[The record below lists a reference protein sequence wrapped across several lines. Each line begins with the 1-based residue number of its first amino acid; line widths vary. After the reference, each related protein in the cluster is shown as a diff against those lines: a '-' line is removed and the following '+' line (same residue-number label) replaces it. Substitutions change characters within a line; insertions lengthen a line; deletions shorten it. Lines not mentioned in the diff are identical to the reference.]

1 MSKELNLLMIQ
12 VGHPVDISNVNEKEN
27 NELYLK
33 RLYLFDGTERFFS
46 KAEIINA
53 DSQMQTLINSGIN
66 VTYGYTLNSKN
77 PGYLLKSGLTIRNLI
92 KKHNINLVHVLWGNI
107 LALNTLFFSS
117 KPVIISFCGSDLL
130 GSYDSNLNKTR
141 NGKFSTILSRRAAS
155 MSAWNITKSEGMKKF
170 LPVKAQKKTSVL
182 PNGVNL
188 SKFYIID
195 KTEARKK
202 LDWSPEKKYILF
214 FYQEGNNV
222 KNLPLAEKTFN
233 LIKKQ
238 IPGSELII
246 VNKVAHEKLVLYYN
260 AADLML
266 LTSLHEGSNN
276 SLKEA
281 IACDLP
287 VVSVPCGD
295 TPERLQNLENCY
307 VSSEWNE
314 NELADNA
321 IKILNKNQR
330 SNGQDEIKQLSEKNI
345 NDRLINI
352 YKEVLKKY
360 NG

>member
-12 VGHPVDISNVNEKEN
+12 VGHPVEKTGSDD
-27 NELYLK
+27 LYLK
-33 RLYLFDGTERFFS
+33 RLYMLDGSERYFS

-53 DSQMQTLINSGIN
+53 DSQMQALINSGVN

-107 LALNTLFFSS
+107 LALNTIFFSN
-117 KPVIISFCGSDLL
+117 KPVIVSFCGSDLL
-130 GSYDSNLNKTR
+130 GSYDSNLNKTS
-141 NGKFSTILSRRAAS
+141 NGKISTILSKRAAS
-155 MSAWNITKSEGMKKF
+155 MSAWNITKSEGMKKI
-170 LPVKAQKKTSVL
+170 LPANARKKTSVL

-188 SKFYIID
+188 SKFYITD
-195 KTEARKK
+195 KIEARKK
-202 LDWSPEKKYILF
+202 LDWSPDKKYILF
-214 FYQEGNNV
+214 FYQQGNNV
-222 KNLPLAEKTFN
+222 KNLPLAEKIFD

-238 IPGSELII
+238 VPDSELVII
-246 VNKVAHEKLVLYYN
+246 NRVPHEKLVLYYN
-260 AADLML
+260 AADMML

-281 IACDLP
+281 IACNLP

-307 VSSEWNE
+307 VSSGWDEK
-314 NELADNA
+314 ELAENA
-321 IKILNKNQR
+321 VKILNKNQR
-330 SNGQDEIKQLSEKNI
+330 SSGQDEIQQLSEKNI

-360 NG
+360 ND